1 MSTRA
6 RDLLTAG
13 YGELR
18 HEPLGRRLRARW
30 NGTTVVDTTRGVLLW
45 EPRRILPVYAVP
57 AADVRADLRPGGPA
71 LPVPD
76 DVGVR
81 MPALSELR
89 LLPGVPFAVH
99 TAEGRPLDVE
109 LDGTVLHQAA
119 YQLDDPQLAGY
130 VAVEFGAFDWLEE
143 DEPVAVHP
151 KDPFHRI
158 EVLAGSRPVRVELD
172 GHVLAESAHPTLL
185 FETLLPVRYYLPVAD
200 VRVELVP
207 SATRTGCPYKG
218 EAVYFS
224 PVVDGRERADLAWS
238 YPDPLPESSRVR
250 DLVCFY
256 TERLDVVL
264 DGERQDRPVTPWS

>member
-6 RDLLTAG
+6 LDLLTAG

-18 HEPLGRRLRARW
+18 HEPLARRLRATW
-30 NGTTVVDTTRGVLLW
+30 NGTTVVDSTRAVLLW

-57 AADVRADLRPGGPA
+57 AVDVRAGLRPGGP
-71 LPVPD
+71 LPPVAD

-81 MPALSELR
+81 MPELSDLR
-89 LLPGVPFAVH
+89 LLPGVPFTAH
-99 TAEGRPLDVE
+99 TAEGSPLDVE
-109 LDGTVLHQAA
+109 LDGAVLEQVA
-119 YQLDDPQLAGY
+119 YRLDDPQLEGY
-130 VAVEFGAFDWLEE
+130 VALDFGAFDWREE

-151 KDPFHRI
+151 KDPFHRV

-172 GHVLAESAHPTLL
+172 GHVLAESARPTLL
-185 FETLLPVRYYLPVAD
+185 FETLLPVRYYLPRAD

-207 SATRTGCPYKG
+207 SGTRTACPYKG
-218 EAVYFS
+218 EASYLS
-224 PVVDGRERADLAWS
+224 PVVDGRARPDLVWT

>member
-6 RDLLTAG
+6 RDLITSG

-18 HEPLGRRLRARW
+18 HEPLARRLRATW
-30 NGTTVVDTTRGVLLW
+30 NGAPVVDSARGVLLW

-57 AADVRADLRPGGPA
+57 AADVRAELRPGAPQPPA
-71 LPVPD
+71 AE
-76 DVGVR
+76 DVGVL
-81 MPALSELR
+81 MPDLSDLR

-99 TAEGRPLDVE
+99 TAAGRPLDVE
-109 LDGTVLHQAA
+109 VDGTVLPGTAFR
-119 YQLDDPQLAGY
+119 LDDPVLEDY
-130 VAVEFGAFDWLEE
+130 VALEFGAFDWLEE

-172 GHVLAESAHPTLL
+172 GHVLAESARPTLL
-185 FETLLPVRYYLPVAD
+185 FETLLPVRYYLPRDD

-207 SATRTGCPYKG
+207 SDTRTGCPYKG

-224 PVVDGRERADLAWS
+224 PVVDGRPRPDLVWS

-256 TERLDVVL
+256 TEHLDVVL
-264 DGERQDRPVTPWS
+264 DGERQARPVTPWS

>member
-18 HEPLGRRLRARW
+18 HEPLARRLRASR
-30 NGTTVVDTTRGVLLW
+30 NGTTVVDSARGVLLW
-45 EPRRILPVYAVP
+45 EPRRILPAYAVP
-57 AADVRADLRPGGPA
+57 AADVRAGLRPGAPLPPA
-71 LPVPD
+71 AD

-81 MPALSELR
+81 MPELSDLR

-99 TAEGRPLDVE
+99 TARGRPLDLDV
-109 LDGTVLHQAA
+109 DGTVLPLVA
-119 YQLDDPQLAGY
+119 YQLDDPQLDGY
-130 VAVEFGAFDWLEE
+130 VALDFSAFDWLEE

-158 EVLAGSRPVRVELD
+158 EVLAGSRPVRIELD
-172 GHVLAESAHPTLL
+172 GQVLAESARPTLL
-185 FETLLPVRYYLPVAD
+185 FETLLPVRYYLPRDD

-207 SATRTGCPYKG
+207 SGTRTACPYKG

-224 PVVDGRERADLAWS
+224 PVVHGRPVPDVVWS

-250 DLVCFY
+250 DLLCFF
-256 TERLDVVL
+256 TEHLDVVL
-264 DGERQDRPVTPWS
+264 DGEPQARPVTPWS